1 MLAAKV
7 RKLGG
12 GGTSVQRGREAQRR
26 QGLQGR
32 LDGEAD
38 TGGDV
43 PGIRRPGGQ
52 GFVMGG
58 VQLGCPGPYWKACLC
73 SRGSSERV

>member
-52 GFVMGG
+52 GFVIGG
-58 VQLGCPGPYWKACLC
+58 SAAGVPRTLLESLPVQ
-73 SRGSSERV
+73 RGEQ